1 MRALR
6 ATNAYKKDLKKVS
19 QYPNF
24 DIKLLNEY
32 TNKILRGEK
41 LPESVHDH
49 KLSKSSPKKYQG
61 LRDFHLAP
69 NICVLYRI
77 EESTVIFVRIGS
89 HSYLG
94 LTESLV

>member
-1 MRALR
+1 MRVLSASS
-6 ATNAYKKDLKKVS
+6 TYKKDLRKVS

-24 DIKLLNEY
+24 DAELLDEYINKLL
-32 TNKILRGEK
+32 KGEK
-41 LPESVHDH
+41 LPENARDH
-49 KLSKSSPKKYQG
+49 KLSKASPKKYQG

-77 EESTVIFVRIGS
+77 EGSTVYFARIGS